1 MFFDLK
7 DLLHTTKRQDVLL
20 GEQTRLQEDLQ
31 ERRKKL
37 EVCQKEEATKRQHLQ
52 ALQTEMEANEAELA
66 RQETVPHPRA
76 RAGGHCH
83 ARSALPLGSEVEANE
98 SELARQETVPHLRTC
113 VASKGGTA
121 TRGALFPWRGAAEKL
136 PLAVSLT
143 HTCPV

>member
-31 ERRKKL
+31 EHRKKL

-98 SELARQETVPHLRTC
+98 SELARQETVPHLRG
-113 VASKGGTA
+113 KQGGHCHA
-121 TRGALFPWRGAAEKL
+121 GSAL
-136 PLAVSLT
+136 PLARR
-143 HTCPV
+143 C